1 MELRLFAR
9 ASARLAVCSLCTVTR
24 LSAGEQRICAQWYRQ
39 RTCWG
44 STNIE
49 PRRILIVEDNDDL
62 RESLAMLL
70 AVSGTVVDQANS
82 LATAREALVRKPDV
96 ILLDVHL
103 AEEHSYEL
111 AAEVLAAAAAPAV
124 IVMSGAATDLDRQQ
138 FAALGISAYLSK
150 PFFLD
155 DISRVLAGVCP
166 AQSSFARPA

>member
-1 MELRLFAR
+1 
-9 ASARLAVCSLCTVTR
+9 
-24 LSAGEQRICAQWYRQ
+24 LSAGEQRFRAQWYRQ
-39 RTCWG
+39 HSCWG
-44 STNIE
+44 SIDIE

-82 LATAREALVRKPDV
+82 LASAREALVRKPDV

-111 AAEVLAAAAAPAV
+111 AAEVLAAEAAPAV
-124 IVMSGAATDLDRQQ
+124 VVMSGAATDLDRRR
-138 FAALGISAYLSK
+138 FEALGISAYLSK

-155 DISRVLAGVCP
+155 DIVRVIEGVGVAP
-166 AQSSFARPA
+166 GSAQRRA